1 MITAHNLLHRFR
13 DLAIAVFGIVG
24 VWWLYIS
31 IASVPTFLLPTP
43 QSVGQA
49 LWTLVQSGDIWAH
62 LGATLSVVLIGLA
75 SGVALGIVCG
85 ALLAHFDKLRAWLD
99 GLLLFLQ
106 TAPKIAL
113 APLFLIWFGLG
124 LLSKV
129 ILVISLV
136 FFPVLIGTMLGVR
149 SVAPSLHD
157 LARILKLSAW
167 RSFVS
172 IELPHAAADIL
183 AGVRVG
189 SLQAV
194 VGAILAE
201 WLSSKV
207 GLGYLMIMANSTFN
221 APLLF
226 AAVALAVGIG
236 IVMYFL
242 IESIEMRVL
251 HWRMPHD

>member
-1 MITAHNLLHRFR
+1 MSIAHKLGRRFR
-13 DLAIAVFGIVG
+13 DLAIAVCGIVG

-31 IASVPTFLLPTP
+31 IVTVPEFLLPTP
-43 QSVGQA
+43 QSVGLA
-49 LWTLVQSGDIWAH
+49 LWQLVASGDIWVH
-62 LGATLSVVLIGLA
+62 LSATLSVVLIGLA
-75 SGVALGIVCG
+75 AGVALGMLCG
-85 ALLAHFDKLRAWLD
+85 AILAHFDKLRAWLD

-129 ILVISLV
+129 MLVISLV

-149 SVAPSLHD
+149 SVELSLHD

-167 RSFVS
+167 RTFVS

-189 SLQAV
+189 GLQAV

-201 WLSSKV
+201 WLSSKA

-226 AAVALAVGIG
+226 AAVALTVGIG

-242 IESIEMRVL
+242 IESIEMRIL
-251 HWRMPHD
+251 HWRPSHD

>member
-1 MITAHNLLHRFR
+1 MSTTHKLGRRFR
-13 DLAIAVFGIVG
+13 DLAIAVCGLVG

-31 IASVPTFLLPTP
+31 IATVPEFLLPTP
-43 QSVGQA
+43 QSVGLA
-49 LWTLVQSGDIWAH
+49 LLQLVASGDIWAH
-62 LGATLSVVLIGLA
+62 LSATLSVVLIGLA
-75 SGVALGIVCG
+75 AGVALGMLCG
-85 ALLAHFDKLRAWLD
+85 AILAHFDKLRAWLD

-129 ILVISLV
+129 MLVISLV

-149 SVAPSLHD
+149 SVELSLHD

-167 RSFVS
+167 RTFVS

-189 SLQAV
+189 GLQAV

-201 WLSSKV
+201 WLSSKT

-226 AAVALAVGIG
+226 AAVALTVGIG

-242 IESIEMRVL
+242 IESIEMSIL
-251 HWRMPHD
+251 HWRPSHD

>member
-1 MITAHNLLHRFR
+1 MTNTRNLGRRFR
-13 DLAIAVFGIVG
+13 DLTIAVCSIVG
-24 VWWLYIS
+24 VWSLYIS
-31 IASVPTFLLPTP
+31 VATVPEFLLPTP
-43 QSVGQA
+43 QSVGLA
-49 LWTLVQSGDIWAH
+49 LWQLVASGDIWAH
-62 LGATLSVVLIGLA
+62 LSATLSVVLIGLGA
-75 SGVALGIVCG
+75 GVALGMVFGTI
-85 ALLAHFDKLRAWLD
+85 LAHFDKLRAWLD

-136 FFPVLIGTMLGVR
+136 FFPVLIGTILGVR
-149 SVAPSLHD
+149 SVEPSLRD

-167 RSFVS
+167 RTLVS
-172 IELPHAAADIL
+172 IELPQASADIL

-201 WLSSKV
+201 WLSSKT
-207 GLGYLMIMANSTFN
+207 GLGYLMIMANATFN

-226 AAVALAVGIG
+226 AAVALTVGVG

-251 HWRMPHD
+251 HWRFYND